1 MSIKFTFLFICL
13 LTFKNTILH
22 LLMKKLKKPN
32 LFVVGAA
39 KCGTTALYKF
49 LSLHPEVYMSPIKEP
64 HFFSKDIRYSNFSNQ
79 YKRRNYFNSK
89 KYFSKEKLDYMQ
101 IAFIE
106 NEEDYMSLFKGS
118 TGEKYLGEIS
128 NGYLI
133 SKNAHQEIYNFN
145 RDAKIIMILRNPL
158 ERAFSHW
165 RQENRSG
172 FSKSNSFYNDIIYDY
187 SLNDEQW
194 GGKSNT
200 YVQLGLYSKQIKKYL
215 NLFPESNIKVLFY
228 DDLVSK
234 PIELRKDLFKFLNI
248 KEIDIDFSERHNSD
262 FEGRNSLIKNL
273 FKKYRSVDHKMK
285 YWIPNFIKSIS
296 KKLLFKQKSDRIEIA
311 GDEKIKLNKLFLSDI
326 ILVENILNVNLE
338 KWK

>member
-1 MSIKFTFLFICL
+1 
-13 LTFKNTILH
+13 
-22 LLMKKLKKPN
+22 MKKLKKPN

-64 HFFSKDIRYSNFSNQ
+64 HFFSKDIRYSNFSSK
-79 YKRRNYFNSK
+79 YRRRNYFNSK
-89 KYFSKEKLDYMQ
+89 RYFSKEKLDYMQ

-106 NEEDYMSLFKGS
+106 DEKDYLSLFKGS
-118 TGEKYLGEIS
+118 TNEKYLGEIS

-172 FSKSNSFYNDIIYDY
+172 FSKSNSFYNDIIDDF

-200 YVQLGLYSKQIKKYL
+200 YVQLGLYSKQINKYL
-215 NLFPESNIKVLFY
+215 NLFPKSNIKVLFY

-234 PIELRKDLFKFLNI
+234 PQELRKDLFKFLNI
-248 KEIDIDFSERHNSD
+248 KEIDIDFSKRHNPD
-262 FEGRNSLIKNL
+262 FEGRNFLIKSL

-296 KKLLFKQKSDRIEIA
+296 KKLLFKQKSDKIA
-311 GDEKIKLNKLFLSDI
+311 ISDYEKTKLKKIFLNDI
-326 ILVENILNVNLE
+326 ISVEEILNVNLE
-338 KWK
+338 RWK